1 MLQMWK
7 DRINRCG
14 HKMET
19 SVLGLCILG
28 SILRDKYW
36 KYEGVIQKPHLLA
49 RVNKMMTAVELF
61 SGIGGFRIACDNL
74 GISTVWANDH
84 DALASGVY
92 RKRFGKENY
101 LS

>member
-1 MLQMWK
+1 
-7 DRINRCG
+7 
-14 HKMET
+14 
-19 SVLGLCILG
+19 
-28 SILRDKYW
+28 
-36 KYEGVIQKPHLLA
+36 
-49 RVNKMMTAVELF
+49 MMTAVELF

-74 GISTVWANDH
+74 GIITVWANDH